1 MLAFGEDSEEAVF
14 GIEGCPAGGVGIWLR
29 GGAAAGGDGEAEV
42 WGLISLGG
50 GRGGGVQGGEF
61 GGEGHT

>member
-1 MLAFGEDSEEAVF
+1 MV
-14 GIEGCPAGGVGIWLR
+14 GIKGGPAGGVGVWLR

-42 WGLISLGG
+42 RGLISWGR